1 MKDLTM
7 FDIVWYT
14 TIVGWV
20 LYYWGV
26 IEVSGIKLLVPMF
39 VSFVISVITTLID
52 AVFFEGR
59 N

>member
-20 LYYWGV
+20 LDYWGV
-26 IEVSGIKLLVPMF
+26 IEVDSVKLLMPMF
-39 VSFVISVITTLID
+39 VAFVISFIATLID
-52 AVFFEGR
+52 AVFF
-59 N
+59 